1 MPRTITTTSRLRRPI
16 VLVGVLLLL
25 LSSREPIHGLSYQQQ
40 QPATQDRHPPPP
52 SSSVRLQVYYDSS
65 QGMHRDLYYHPEQPA
80 RITQCLAAI
89 RGMALTEPTSSD
101 GCGGAVKIQLIDCA
115 PAVVQEETIQGSSSS
130 SPLRRDDHGGYTTT
144 TTTTTRRPEERR
156 VPITAD
162 ELAYAEQL
170 LLRTHAPELVHNLK
184 QKSRQAQA
192 ERLAKG
198 KPALGHVS
206 TTTTSTT

>member
-1 MPRTITTTSRLRRPI
+1 MPRTITTTSRLRRLPV

-25 LSSREPIHGLSYQQQ
+25 LSLHEPIHGLSYQQQ
-40 QPATQDRHPPPP
+40 QQPATQDHRHLPP

-65 QGMHRDLYYHPEQPA
+65 QGLHRDLYYHPEQPA

-101 GCGGAVKIQLIDCA
+101 GGGGGGAVIQLIDCT
-115 PAVVQEETIQGSSSS
+115 PAVVQEETIQESSLS
-130 SPLRRDDHGGYTTT
+130 SPLRRVDHGGYT

-156 VPITAD
+156 LPITAD

-198 KPALGHVS
+198 KPVLGHVS
-206 TTTTSTT
+206 TTS